1 MPDIGSRLQGEQAMT
16 TQAYLECFTGPRTV
30 PKRFELVEF
39 PARIGRQ
46 PDCTVQLNVARISR
60 IHAEIR
66 RDDNGFLQIS
76 DLGSTN
82 GTFVNGRRIEASTP
96 IVGGDVIHVGDQ
108 EMRLVEEQVIEAM
121 ASDEMTQIGLGTLPH
136 EFPTM
141 VREFNELLDKELV
154 VGYRQLITDNQGT
167 PFGHELLGRGSHPSL
182 DAGPGKLFALA
193 RALDAEVRLSR
204 LMRRKGFEA
213 AERAAM
219 TMPLFFNT
227 HPTECRAPDQ
237 LIAELESL
245 RTRHPSLNLV
255 FEVHEAAV
263 TDLGAMAEIG
273 AALRALDIGL
283 AYDDFGAGQAR
294 LLELVE
300 VPPHFLKF
308 DIALISGVGDP
319 DSAKYRL
326 LNTLNAMIRDMG
338 VRTLAEGIE
347 NQATASACET
357 IGIDLFQGFFFGRPE
372 PIRPAGPGLSRGS
385 TLGNL

>member
-1 MPDIGSRLQGEQAMT
+1 MT
-16 TQAYLECFTGPRTV
+16 RQAYLECFTGSRTA
-30 PKRFELVEF
+30 PKRFDLMKF

-60 IHAEIR
+60 VHAEIR
-66 RDDNGFLQIS
+66 RDDNGYLQIA

-96 IVGGDVIHVGDQ
+96 ITNGDVIHVGDQ
-108 EMRLVEEQVIEAM
+108 EMRLVEEQVDETP

-141 VREFNELLDKELV
+141 VREFNELLDRELV
-154 VGYRQLITDNQGT
+154 VAYRQLITDNKGA
-167 PFGHELLGRGSHPSL
+167 PFGYELLGRGSHPTL
-182 DAGPGKLFALA
+182 EAGPGELFALA
-193 RALDAEVRLSR
+193 RALDAEVRLSQ

-213 AERAAM
+213 AERVGITA
-219 TMPLFFNT
+219 PLFFNT
-227 HPTECRAPDQ
+227 HPAECRAPDQ
-237 LIAELESL
+237 LVAELETL
-245 RTRHPSLNLV
+245 RSRHPSLDLV

-263 TDLGAMAEIG
+263 TDLGVMAEIG
-273 AALRALDIGL
+273 AALRALDIRL

-308 DIALISGVGDP
+308 DIALVRGVGDP

-326 LNTLNAMIRDMG
+326 LATLNAMISDMG

-347 NQATASACET
+347 DEATARACAA
-357 IGIDLFQGFFFGRPE
+357 IGIELFQGFLFGRPE
-372 PIRPAGPGLSRGS
+372 PI
-385 TLGNL
+385 